1 MAYLSET
8 ALNAAVAAIVG
19 DDNTIGAT
27 LYLAVSTTT
36 PSETGGVIS
45 GVTEPSGGGYARVAI
60 PNDDTNWNIDN
71 GVGENATTQAF
82 PEATADWSG
91 DVTHGVIFDAS
102 TGGNALW
109 FGALTDAPLTVETG
123 GTLTFEPGQITITFA

>member
-8 ALNAAVAAIVG
+8 AANAAISAIVG
-19 DDNTIGAT
+19 DANTIGAT
-27 LYLAVSTTT
+27 LYLAASTTT
-36 PSETGGVIS
+36 PSETGGIIS

-60 PNDDTNWNIDN
+60 DNDDTNWGVAD
-71 GVGENATTQAF
+71 GVGENLLPVAF

-109 FGALTDAPLTVETG
+109 FGALTDAPITVETG
-123 GTLTFEPGQITITFA
+123 GILTFPAGSITITTS